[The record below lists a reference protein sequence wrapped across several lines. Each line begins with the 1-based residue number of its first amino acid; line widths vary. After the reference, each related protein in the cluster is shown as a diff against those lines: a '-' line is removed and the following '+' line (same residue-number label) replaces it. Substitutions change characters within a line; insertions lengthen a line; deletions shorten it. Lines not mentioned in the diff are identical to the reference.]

1 MSKLQQEMNFM
12 VQCGVC
18 GAFFMIKKIYFHT
31 TTHIPQMTIIVEKC
45 ETCIDELLKEIE
57 DLKEYP

>member
-45 ETCIDELLKEIE
+45 KQCKELLKGE
-57 DLKEYP
+57 